1 MFAACTKSGVCIFN
15 TPLNSKG
22 NASYRLSENVDTSCA
37 DWNHNGQVLATCGR
51 DSKIRLTYL
60 SSRKIIAT
68 LSSDDN
74 SPINSLSFS
83 IGSRFLVSGGDDG
96 YVKLWDLKK
105 QKLVRRMGGSSS
117 LTSSGDNDSDG
128 RRRRK
133 ARKPVRCVQFNAK
146 DTHVAVG
153 HEGGEM
159 NIVSVL
165 QSTAVESLRPAGDVI
180 AANVVRHSP
189 MIPSAVATAYQDG
202 SVFVWD
208 TKRGRA
214 IVSEYVISL

>member
-1 MFAACTKSGVCIFN
+1 M
-15 TPLNSKG
+15 
-22 NASYRLSENVDTSCA
+22 
-37 DWNHNGQVLATCGR
+37 
-51 DSKIRLTYL
+51 
-60 SSRKIIAT
+60 
-68 LSSDDN
+68 
-74 SPINSLSFS
+74 
-83 IGSRFLVSGGDDG
+83 VSGGDDG

-105 QKLVRRMGGSSS
+105 QKLVRRMGGSKS

-214 IVSEYVISL
+214 IVSEYCLLYTSPSPRD

>member
-1 MFAACTKSGVCIFN
+1 M
-15 TPLNSKG
+15 
-22 NASYRLSENVDTSCA
+22 
-37 DWNHNGQVLATCGR
+37 
-51 DSKIRLTYL
+51 TYL

-117 LTSSGDNDSDG
+117 LTSSGDNDEDSNG
-128 RRRRK
+128 RRKRK
-133 ARKPVRCVQFNAK
+133 TRKPVRCVQFNAK

-214 IVSEYVISL
+214 IVSEYVHVLSVLSLSLQFNSFSQTNKIRRAHRFIL